1 MAITPRLLLA
11 LLLFLLATA
20 ASAQSDPSANPR
32 ADILVQRVGSLRHS
46 DLPEMLE
53 IGVIRVLVSP
63 TRTDFFL
70 DRGQPKGF
78 VHDFLADY
86 RDDLVRG
93 LSGHDRKLTIVF
105 VPVPFDQLIP
115 ALLEGKGDLIAS
127 NFTITPERAK
137 TVAFSDPYIS
147 DVSEVIVSGP
157 RSPEISSLDDL
168 AGREF
173 LVVDGSS
180 YFTHAQALSAELI
193 KAGKKPIQIHTPER
207 PLETEDILELVSSGS
222 IPFTACDR
230 HIADLWANVLP
241 DLKVHEDLCLSTG
254 NAIAFAVRP
263 ESTKL
268 LKSLNKFVAEHK
280 KGTLLGNILFK
291 RYFVDT
297 RWCKDAIKP
306 ADRDRIGRLAA
317 DFKQYAAKY
326 EFDWLLMAAQGYQE
340 SQLDQNKRSSVGAVG
355 VMQVLP
361 STAKQMDCGS
371 PDIASNNIHAG
382 IKYMAW
388 LRENFFNDPE
398 LQPGPKVDF
407 TLAAYNAGPGRIR
420 QLRAKAKSEGL
431 DPNLWFDNVEQ
442 IAMQEI
448 GIETVRYVRNINKY
462 YVAYASM
469 LALRE
474 ERQK

>member
-1 MAITPRLLLA
+1 MANGYRFLLLLVFSVVA
-11 LLLFLLATA
+11 VV
-20 ASAQSDPSANPR
+20 ASAQQNPP

-70 DRGQPKGF
+70 DKGQAKGF
-78 VHDFLADY
+78 SHDLLTAY
-86 RDDLVRG
+86 RDDLVKQR
-93 LSGHDRKLTIVF
+93 SGHDRKLTIVF
-105 VPVPFDQLIP
+105 VPIPFDQLIP
-115 ALLEGKGDLIAS
+115 ALLAGKGDLIAS
-127 NFTITPERAK
+127 NFTITPERAEK
-137 TVAFSDPYIS
+137 VTFSDPYIS
-147 DVSEVIVSGP
+147 DVTEVIVSGP
-157 RSPEISSLDDL
+157 KSPQISALDEL
-168 AGREF
+168 TGHEL

-180 YFTHAQALSAELI
+180 YFTHAKELSDELV
-193 KAGKKPIQIHTPER
+193 KGGKKAIRLHTPER
-207 PLETEDILELVSSGS
+207 PLEIEDILELVSAGS

-230 HIADLWANVLP
+230 HVANLWAKVLP
-241 DLKVHEDLCLSTG
+241 GLTVHEDLRLSTG
-254 NAIAFAVRP
+254 NKIAFAVRP

-268 LKSLNKFVAEHK
+268 LESLNTFVAAHK

-297 RWCKDAIKP
+297 RWCKDALHP
-306 ADRDRIGRLAA
+306 ADRARIERLTV
-317 DFKQYAAKY
+317 DFKKYSEKY

-340 SQLDQNKRSSVGAVG
+340 SQLDQTKRSSVGAVG
-355 VMQVLP
+355 VMQLLP
-361 STAKQMDCGS
+361 STAKSMDCGN
-371 PDIASNNIHAG
+371 IENASDNIHAG

-388 LRENFFNDPE
+388 LRENFFNEPE

-420 QLRAKAKSEGL
+420 QLRAKAKAEGL
-431 DPNLWFDNVEQ
+431 DPNLWFDHVEQ
-442 IAMQEI
+442 IALQEI

-469 LALRE
+469 LAMRE
-474 ERQK
+474 ERAK